1 MFLAALFCEVKGLD
15 PEAKYFLARFVQCF
29 GAADPEGLGVKALA
43 ERFGLSDR
51 QVTKSLGALVEC
63 SVMTFPDTV
72 EGRGRPKRY
81 YRLQEDFQKKLNKAA
96 ELPPTHHEVA
106 VGNLLRHENRK
117 AAQASEKTEKQ
128 KADLTPLADLRGK
141 RQPGRLTV
149 VNRLLLGVLLCRADR
164 FGVVSDLGSSEL
176 CKVVGLDQ
184 VSLKHRVR
192 RLIDQGL
199 IRAYVPGATSSVLFA
214 KMKSV
219 YFLNLNHPELS
230 EESNVTSVLICS
242 NGISCPDDV
251 RHASD
256 IYGDVRLFRANPRP
270 FDGMPYLQLVRFLEG
285 QHRPFFRLLQAM
297 LEQCAAHLLSR
308 HWSVLAHL
316 VINKRVDDQELRES
330 IAKNFRPSRLPSDS
344 GGDPRAILF
353 DVLYHAAYDLA
364 VGIKE
369 QLCHAADVPFEAMD
383 FVIIPRLLTI
393 RYSPIALLALPKLP
407 DGSCSCLVIKASAE
421 GEVVPELFSRESEI
435 PIEDRYRYG
444 LLIRPGGKAKST

>member
-1 MFLAALFCEVKGLD
+1 VFLAALFCEVKGLD

-63 SVMTFPDTV
+63 GVMTFPDTV

-242 NGISCPDDV
+242 NGISESP
-251 RHASD
+251 
-256 IYGDVRLFRANPRP
+256 
-270 FDGMPYLQLVRFLEG
+270 LV
-285 QHRPFFRLLQAM
+285 
-297 LEQCAAHLLSR
+297 S
-308 HWSVLAHL
+308 
-316 VINKRVDDQELRES
+316 
-330 IAKNFRPSRLPSDS
+330 
-344 GGDPRAILF
+344 
-353 DVLYHAAYDLA
+353 
-364 VGIKE
+364 
-369 QLCHAADVPFEAMD
+369 
-383 FVIIPRLLTI
+383 
-393 RYSPIALLALPKLP
+393 
-407 DGSCSCLVIKASAE
+407 
-421 GEVVPELFSRESEI
+421 
-435 PIEDRYRYG
+435 
-444 LLIRPGGKAKST
+444 